1 VGFYDWLLALHL
13 LAAFALA
20 AALVL
25 VAVWAMGA
33 KPT

>member
-1 VGFYDWLLALHL
+1 VGFYEWMLALHL

-20 AALVL
+20 ALVL
-25 VAVWAMGA
+25 VAIWAMGA